1 MLTFDR
7 YLLRNFWHAF
17 AVCFTAL
24 FGLVVVIDLLENLDE
39 FINRNEGRGT
49 VALLEK
55 ITWYYTFQSVLFID
69 RAGSALTVI
78 SVAVV
83 LILMQRSGELAPLL
97 SAGVPMRRV
106 LLPLVFAAV
115 FVNGLLLINQEL
127 IVPEIADWALEGR
140 GVTAKQAPGVE
151 SAYDNQTRII
161 IDGKHLLPAKQTIV
175 QPDFVLPMPEIV
187 EELTILQA
195 ERAVF
200 HRSKDGKPTGWYLY
214 GVNPKYEDIPLTEEG
229 RRIIRQVPKIDGV
242 FVATALSPDQLYKR
256 NSSYTMLSSLEL
268 VRRIQSPAFG
278 LVSVHRLVL
287 HLHSRMVQPL
297 LNVIAVLITI
307 PLMVRRESLSLVI
320 DSGLCAILHGGLFG
334 LVQVCQF
341 LGGGHLI
348 PADLAAWLPVIVG
361 GCLCALVSSALKT

>member
-1 MLTFDR
+1 MTFDR
-7 YLLRNFWHAF
+7 YLLRNFWHCF

-55 ITWYYTFQSVLFID
+55 IAWYYTFQSVLFID

-83 LILMQRSGELAPLL
+83 LVLMQRSGELAPLL
-97 SAGVPMRRV
+97 AAGVPMRRV
-106 LLPLVFAAV
+106 VTPLVVAAIL
-115 FVNGLLLINQEL
+115 VNGVLLINQEL

-151 SAYDNQTRII
+151 SAYDNETRII
-161 IDGKHLLPAKQTIV
+161 IDGKRLLPAKQTIEL
-175 QPDFVLPMPEIV
+175 PEFVLPTPGIV
-187 EELTILQA
+187 NQLTILEADRA
-195 ERAVF
+195 EFR
-200 HRSKDGKPTGWYLY
+200 RGKNGRPTGWYLFHVRPGY
-214 GVNPKYEDIPLTEEG
+214 DELPLTDEG
-229 RRIIRQVPKIDGV
+229 RRIIQNVPRINGV
-242 FVATALSPDQLYKR
+242 FVATALAPDQLYKR

-268 VRRIQSPAFG
+268 VRRIRNPAYG

-307 PLMVRRESLSLVI
+307 PLMVRRESLSLVV
-320 DSGLCAILHGGLFG
+320 DAGLCAVLHGVLFG
-334 LVQVCQF
+334 VVQLCQF
-341 LGGGHLI
+341 LGGGYLL
-348 PADLAAWLPVIVG
+348 PADLAAWLPVIIG
-361 GCLCALVSSALKT
+361 GCLCTVVAGVLKT